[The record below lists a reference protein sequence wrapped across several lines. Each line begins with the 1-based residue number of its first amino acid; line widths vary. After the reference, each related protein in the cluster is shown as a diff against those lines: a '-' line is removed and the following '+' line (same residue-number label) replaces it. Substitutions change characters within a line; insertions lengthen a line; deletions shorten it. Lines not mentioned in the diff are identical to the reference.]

1 MMTTM
6 PMLASLS
13 SPYALMAWVMVGML
27 ILCFLFVV
35 WIDDKE
41 SRQKGLCIL
50 AVGLVFGLFCLW
62 VLDDMGVDAKD
73 LFHDRAIWGMRDRSH
88 NNTYEYMFF
97 IWVTVSSLGGIGLY
111 RTLVKLGILSSP
123 EDEEEEE

>member
-1 MMTTM
+1 M
-6 PMLASLS
+6 
-13 SPYALMAWVMVGML
+13 
-27 ILCFLFVV
+27 V

-62 VLDDMGVDAKD
+62 VLDDMGVDAQD
-73 LFHDRAIWGMRDRSH
+73 LFESGGILGLRDNTHR
-88 NNTYEYMFF
+88 NTYEYMFF

-123 EDEEEEE
+123 EDEEEE